1 MAKKGQKF
9 RTFSREKKIKA
20 VKMVLEEGK
29 SINEV
34 ERKYLGYKKSTGAL
48 NRWIVEYNQ
57 EGENNAFKKIKGMK
71 KVEDKDKKLRYD
83 ILKKFN
89 AFLKEEMHTSSNSS
103 KNSKRNIQSK

>member
-9 RTFSREKKIKA
+9 RTFTREQNIKA

-29 SINEV
+29 SLNEV
-34 ERKYLGYKKSTGAL
+34 EIGYLGYKKNTGAL

-57 EGENNAFKKIKGMK
+57 EGEKNAFRKKKGSKKIEQTEESM
-71 KVEDKDKKLRYD
+71 RYE

-89 AFLKEEMHTSSNSS
+89 AFLKKEISINSNSL
-103 KNSKRNIQSK
+103 KNSKKNIQ